1 MNISYLCCNNFKLS
15 EDQLMYFILT
25 QQVVQDYILEE
36 VVAVVTLTKV
46 SVYIKA
52 GLAAVKSLREAQ
64 GCSRGEV

>member
-1 MNISYLCCNNFKLS
+1 
-15 EDQLMYFILT
+15 MYFILT